1 MPNVELTFLATTS
14 SLATDLTAAGGDG
27 IGEGALAMSDMM
39 TILKLNRGCAVLK
52 MVYDGEEQT
61 LELYSP
67 CRGRSQ
73 LVVLA
78 RPVLP
83 ALALG
88 WRAGE
93 VRAAK
98 LPRVNCKNQLF

>member
-1 MPNVELTFLATTS
+1 MEKSRPPNCRVEVEA
-14 SLATDLTAAGGDG
+14 
-27 IGEGALAMSDMM
+27 
-39 TILKLNRGCAVLK
+39 
-52 MVYDGEEQT
+52 
-61 LELYSP
+61 
-67 CRGRSQ
+67 SQ
-73 LVVLA
+73 PVVLA

-98 LPRVNCKNQLF
+98 LPRASSQLQEPALLTDDMICDL